1 MKIIPVLHAVISSL
15 IRIIGSTRVGT
26 SWARTRTFGGRNRGG
41 RGYPS
46 SSYRGGGGRGGGRRR
61 SR

>member
-1 MKIIPVLHAVISSL
+1 MESKINKKVYAIYWINF
-15 IRIIGSTRVGT
+15 IRIIGSTRVGV

-41 RGYPS
+41 RGYPYNA
-46 SSYRGGGGRGGGRRR
+46 YRNSGNRRR

>member
-1 MKIIPVLHAVISSL
+1 MNHFHSILL
-15 IRIIGSTRVGT
+15 IRIIGSTRVGA

-46 SSYRGGGGRGGGRRR
+46 GSYRSGGGGRRR